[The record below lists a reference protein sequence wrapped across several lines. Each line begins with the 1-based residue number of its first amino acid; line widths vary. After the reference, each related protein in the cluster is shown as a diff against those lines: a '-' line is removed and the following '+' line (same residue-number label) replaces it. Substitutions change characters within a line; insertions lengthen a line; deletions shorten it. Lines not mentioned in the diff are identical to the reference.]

1 MPKVNNFNLNLC
13 GFLNNTV
20 LLCLVAQWCPRL
32 CNPMNYCPPGSSVH
46 GILQTRT
53 LGWVAMPSSRGSS
66 QPRDWSQVSYIAG
79 RFFTIELPGKP
90 THYDN
95 LNNTMSWLG
104 EGNGNQLQYSC
115 LENFM
120 DRGAWWATV
129 HGVAQSQI
137 WLKQLSMNACIGEGN
152 DNPLQYSC
160 LENPRDRGAW
170 WAAIYGVAQ
179 SRTRLQQL
187 SSSSSMPWLGLP
199 WWLRGKEY
207 AFSAGV
213 AENAHLNS
221 GSGRSPREGNGY
233 PLQYS
238 CL

>member
-120 DRGAWWATV
+120 DRGAWQFKGSKRV
-129 HGVAQSQI
+129 GY
-137 WLKQLSMNACIGEGN
+137 
-152 DNPLQYSC
+152 D
-160 LENPRDRGAW
+160 
-170 WAAIYGVAQ
+170 WAANIHFFILHFTVFSTLGLSQKAEKQFHYLFYKSISSMLQTEYYFTQYQV
-179 SRTRLQQL
+179 RLQASPL
-187 SSSSSMPWLGLP
+187 SFPKCSSQG
-199 WWLRGKEY
+199 
-207 AFSAGV
+207 
-213 AENAHLNS
+213 
-221 GSGRSPREGNGY
+221 
-233 PLQYS
+233 
-238 CL
+238 